1 MYASRQ
7 GQSAVAEAIQAFRG
21 RVLTD
26 ARLRRMSGR
35 PLALAAFRDDVLE
48 RIVDLD
54 DPAEL
59 LARGLR
65 PSAVAT
71 RNRAVTHAVAREI
84 FQEGAQGIGWWSTL
98 EASWANVTLFA
109 ERVADLLELN
119 GEPETL
125 TVRHPSIRDAAEVL
139 GIRLER

>member
-1 MYASRQ
+1 MLYRVFPQTVDAAIDEPGGPLYVPRARQGRGRHDQPARYGAMYASRQ

-84 FQEGAQGIGWWSTL
+84 FQEGAQGSVGGPRSK
-98 EASWANVTLFA
+98 
-109 ERVADLLELN
+109 RR
-119 GEPETL
+119 G
-125 TVRHPSIRDAAEVL
+125 RM
-139 GIRLER
+139 